1 MKQIDK
7 NIPQILKGLEMMINI
22 QKQVK
27 DMVKIAGEINMIVIE
42 IEKIILEASINNWTI
57 NAINI
62 VGILEDL

>member
-42 IEKIILEASINNWTI
+42 IEKIILEASINN
-57 NAINI
+57 
-62 VGILEDL
+62 